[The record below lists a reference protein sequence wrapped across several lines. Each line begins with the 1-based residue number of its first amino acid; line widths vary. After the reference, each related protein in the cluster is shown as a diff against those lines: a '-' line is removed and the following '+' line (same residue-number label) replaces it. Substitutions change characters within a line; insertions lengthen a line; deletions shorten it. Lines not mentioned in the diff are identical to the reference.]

1 MASPYA
7 ALEKMRKPPTSRFIP
22 GTMRL
27 NEERLPKP
35 VLAFDPGTDTIAVRT
50 DDKVRTSR
58 ILEDTLPMFDVD
70 HLVFKRRRDD
80 LQVTEAFIG
89 ERHVATI
96 YGLKKRKLK
105 SEFPVM
111 RFGNFVIE
119 FHNVPIPEVE
129 GSDFWASHYNG
140 AKDMIRTT
148 LSIIPE

>member
-1 MASPYA
+1 
-7 ALEKMRKPPTSRFIP
+7 
-22 GTMRL
+22 MRL
-27 NEERLPKP
+27 NQEFLPEP
-35 VLAFDPGTDTIAVRT
+35 HQRPIAAFDPGTEAVAT
-50 DDKVRTSR
+50 MTEDQVK
-58 ILEDTLPMFDVD
+58 ILRAREDALPMFDVEQ
-70 HLVFKRRRDD
+70 LVFKRRRDD

-105 SEFPVM
+105 SDFPVM

-119 FHNVPIPEVE
+119 FHGVPIPSVE

-140 AKDMIRTT
+140 AKDMVRTT